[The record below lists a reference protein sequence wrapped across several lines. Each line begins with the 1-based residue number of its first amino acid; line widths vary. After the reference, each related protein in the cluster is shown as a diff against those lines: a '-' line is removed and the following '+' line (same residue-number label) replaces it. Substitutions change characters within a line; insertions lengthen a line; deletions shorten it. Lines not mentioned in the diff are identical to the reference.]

1 VNPPNPQTC
10 DSSTILI
17 DSSIIQKLGGAFD
30 ELPLQSAS
38 LTINNLIL
46 FSTVRALPAGAKPSL
61 TWNAPAAIVYGTAL
75 GASQLNAMP
84 NIAGNLTYTS
94 AAGTVLPAGNHTLS
108 ATFTPTDT
116 GNYTSANAS
125 VPLVVGPPVVTPQT
139 PAPSSG
145 GGGAAP
151 EKSKKGK
158 KAKTS
163 SPKKSSSK
171 KAKKK

>member
-1 VNPPNPQTC
+1 V
-10 DSSTILI
+10 
-17 DSSIIQKLGGAFD
+17 
-30 ELPLQSAS
+30 
-38 LTINNLIL
+38 
-46 FSTVRALPAGAKPSL
+46 TVHVTRATPSL

-94 AAGTVLPAGNHTLS
+94 AAGTVLPAGNYTLS

-125 VPLVVGPPVVTPQT
+125 VPLVVGPPVVTLQT
-139 PAPSSG
+139 PAPAPAPSSSG
-145 GGGAAP
+145 GGVAP
-151 EKSKKGK
+151 EKPKKGK

-163 SPKKSSSK
+163 SPKKSKSK